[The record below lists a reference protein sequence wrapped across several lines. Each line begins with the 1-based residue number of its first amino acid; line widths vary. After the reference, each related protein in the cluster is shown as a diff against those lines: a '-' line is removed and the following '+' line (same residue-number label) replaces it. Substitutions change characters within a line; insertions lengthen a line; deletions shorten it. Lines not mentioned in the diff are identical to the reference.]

1 MRISDWSSDVCS
13 SDLLVGLVQHRDEL
27 ADLGG
32 EVGQDGGAD
41 RLDLAA
47 VGLAAQAKL
56 QIGEGLREA
65 ASRIGDALRILVV
78 DSARE
83 GLHQQQQQHDILLR
97 LAGPARAIHRV
108 PDQNSIEWGKSMAIS
123 VNAGCCMSQ

>member
-65 ASRIGDALRILVV
+65 DKHRSVDDTPAGGGAGMVMRSDVLAAAVDHALEQRQIG
-78 DSARE
+78 
-83 GLHQQQQQHDILLR
+83 
-97 LAGPARAIHRV
+97 RAHV
-108 PDQNSIEWGKSMAIS
+108 
-123 VNAGCCMSQ
+123 